1 MSHISAFRNAYH
13 HADNDLPSNPAHISL
28 LGWVLDQCANVMSRK
43 IEALAKRLADHRQR
57 VDRADLL
64 SGMDDRMLEDIGLD
78 HDDMRLILARARR
91 ERRYAA
97 NSCNVD
103 TLS

>member
-1 MSHISAFRNAYH
+1 MSHLSAFRNAYH
-13 HADNDLPSNPAHISL
+13 HADNGLPSSPAHISL
-28 LGWVLDQCANVMSRK
+28 LGRVLDQCANVMSGK
-43 IEALAKRLADHRQR
+43 IEALAKRLANHRQR

-64 SGMDDRMLEDIGLD
+64 SGMDDRMLEDIGID

-91 ERRYAA
+91 ERRHAA
-97 NSCNVD
+97 NSYNVD